1 MKRKIVITADGSSSI
16 FIPELDES
24 YHSMHGAIQ
33 EANHVFINNGLAH
46 IESEK
51 VRVFELGYGTGLNAI
66 LTLAYGLQNG
76 MEIQYDA
83 IDAHPVENKLI
94 EQLNYIDLIEG
105 DYKSEFDRLHYS
117 EWDENIEIMNHFNLQ
132 KIHCRIQDHNFGEKR
147 YNIIYFDAF
156 GPRAQPDMWLP
167 EVLNKMY
174 QALIKGGALLT
185 YCAQGQFRRN
195 LRSIGFKVEI
205 LKGPPGKRE
214 MTRAIRL

>member
-1 MKRKIVITADGSSSI
+1 MITADGSSSI
-16 FIPELDES
+16 FIPKLDES

-33 EANHVFINNGLAH
+33 EADHVFINNGLAYV
-46 IESEK
+46 ESEK

-66 LTLAYGLQNG
+66 LTLVYGLQNG

-94 EQLNYIDLIEG
+94 ERLNYPDLIEG
-105 DYKSEFDRLHYS
+105 DYKNQFNSMHYS
-117 EWDENIEIMNHFNLQ
+117 EWDENIEIMKHFKVR
-132 KIHCRIQDHNFGEKR
+132 KIHCRIQDHKLGKER

-156 GPRAQPDMWLP
+156 GPKAQPDMWLP

-174 QALIKGGALLT
+174 QALVKGGALLT

-195 LRSIGFKVEI
+195 LKSIGFKVEI

-214 MTRAIRL
+214 MTRAIKL

>member
-1 MKRKIVITADGSSSI
+1 MITADGSSSI

-33 EANHVFINNGLAH
+33 EANHVFIGNGLAH
-46 IESEK
+46 VANEK
-51 VRVFELGYGTGLNAI
+51 VRVFELGFGTGLNA
-66 LTLAYGLQNG
+66 LLSLDYGLKNS

-83 IDAHPVENKLI
+83 IEAHPVDNKII
-94 EQLNYIDLIEG
+94 EQLNYTDLIEG
-105 DYKSEFDRLHYS
+105 DYVSQFDRIHNS
-117 EWDENIEIMNHFNLQ
+117 EWGENNRIMNHFNLR
-132 KIHCRIQDHNFGEKR
+132 KFYCRIQDHKFAKER
-147 YNIIYFDAF
+147 YDIIYFDAF
-156 GPRAQPDMWLP
+156 GPKAQPDMWLP

-174 QALIKGGALLT
+174 EALTNGGTLLT

-195 LRSIGFKVEI
+195 LKSIGFKVEI